1 MAEAE
6 DVLVDA
12 ARHTTVFM
20 RELWRRHYPQEID
33 TPLGLASIAQ
43 RLDLLLT
50 AACEVSLPLRIALP
64 PARPTLLH
72 RLVRRHTYP
81 CHRQALPAT
90 NGGAIWLPADLGIAD
105 VALASQLYR
114 AMALQQAH
122 RAVRGTAQRILREH
136 DPLLRDTTLA
146 IEAHAVQAEVA
157 RTFPGLVPAMER
169 LRRLAPT
176 ARPPLAAFTPM
187 RRPLE
192 SLARALLED
201 ALPFARVPAGTVEM
215 DLSEGATTDTN
226 LGPDGCRSPAAR
238 FITPVS
244 RLVDR

>member
-20 RELWRRHYPQEID
+20 RELWRRHYPQQID
-33 TPLGLASIAQ
+33 APLGLASIAQ

-50 AACEVSLPLRIALP
+50 AACQVKLPLRVALP

-90 NGGAIWLPADLGIAD
+90 NGAAIWLPADLGIAD

-114 AMALQQAH
+114 AMALQQAR
-122 RAVRGTAQRILREH
+122 RAVRETAQRLLRER
-136 DPLLRDTTLA
+136 DPLLRDTALVL
-146 IEAHAVQAEVA
+146 EAHAAQAEVVC
-157 RTFPGLVPAMER
+157 TFPGLVPAAER
-169 LRRLAPT
+169 LRRLALA
-176 ARPPLAAFTPM
+176 ARP
-187 RRPLE
+187 
-192 SLARALLED
+192 S
-201 ALPFARVPAGTVEM
+201 VAGR
-215 DLSEGATTDTN
+215 LHAH
-226 LGPDGCRSPAAR
+226 PPAA
-238 FITPVS
+238 
-244 RLVDR
+244 